1 MPYAKHLSALEV
13 LGIAIMSE
21 IEAASYYK
29 KIKNA
34 IKNPALKEKL
44 SFLVGEEQKHRRI
57 LADIYHKKANG
68 VRLSKPP
75 DSLVPRPITQ
85 KGKTTVSVLLKS
97 AMKAELDAENFYTM
111 LIGKMKDPQA
121 SIILRYIA
129 KMENSHYHILENEVE
144 IISRARD
151 LKEMMHLT
159 DEAVHL
165 GP

>member
-1 MPYAKHLSALEV
+1 MPYAKHLSTLEV

-21 IEAASYYK
+21 IEAASYYRK
-29 KIKNA
+29 VKHA
-34 IKNPALKEKL
+34 VKNPSLKDKL
-44 SFLVGEEQKHRRI
+44 SFLIGEEQKHRQI
-57 LADIYHKKANG
+57 LTKIYHTKAQG

-75 DSLVPRPITQ
+75 DSLVPKPIVP

-97 AMKAELDAENFYTM
+97 AMNAELEAEKFYTM
-111 LIGKMKDPQA
+111 MISKMKDPQT
-121 SIILRYIA
+121 SILLRYMA
-129 KMENSHYHILENEVE
+129 KMENNHYHILENEVE

-151 LKEMMHLT
+151 LKEMMHQR